1 MKESRGKQNI
11 LQRCVK
17 LAFALE
23 CSEYL
28 YKPSFKKTGWKQQ
41 MNKWTE
47 PFLFKLLNH
56 FNFFPLK
63 TSGFDVQL

>member
-41 MNKWTE
+41 MNK
-47 PFLFKLLNH
+47 
-56 FNFFPLK
+56 
-63 TSGFDVQL
+63 